1 MTTHSYNIFSSLL
14 ITIAIIICIVITYK
28 IIKYLY
34 KKLMECI
41 NNRHI
46 NNNNLQI
53 NELDDHSNYSV

>member
-1 MTTHSYNIFSSLL
+1 MTTQSYNIYSSLL
-14 ITIAIIICIVITYK
+14 ITISIIICIIITYM
-28 IIKYLY
+28 ILKYLY

-46 NNNNLQI
+46 INDLQI